1 MKIKILPIIIIILF
15 FILVLFLSYLPKSG
29 MASSQNTNVSISI
42 VDIIQS
48 PEISEG
54 GGEEE
59 VVSSNEV
66 ASLSREWGKL
76 ETGSSAVLTINN
88 KDIAITE
95 VVVDVKNAISNV
107 EIKVVSLVSN
117 PIAIDASSKVYQYL
131 QITKSNIDDTDASKI
146 TLNFGVPKSW
156 LTSNNVAENNIV
168 LYRYSDNKW
177 NSLPTTKSEADANN
191 IMYSAVT
198 PGFSTFA
205 IGSKEAVSNVTPSVE
220 EKGPEEVLFDV
231 EINLINKEVF
241 AGDKIKAEIEL
252 LKIAGEKVD
261 VEVFS
266 SIRDLSNNIIASK
279 RQIVS
284 IETRTSFISELEIPS
299 NIKPG
304 TYTFHIEVVYDGQT
318 WEATDSFKVLK
329 KSIEIPTPVILGIL
343 IATLLLFIVIL
354 YFIYRKLE
362 KIRRLRIP
370 GRKPSNKTK
379 DSKVKKLIK
388 LAKIKKSKMKKSKFR
403 KNFH

>member
-1 MKIKILPIIIIILF
+1 
-15 FILVLFLSYLPKSG
+15 
-29 MASSQNTNVSISI
+29 MASSQNTNVSITI

-54 GGEEE
+54 EKE
-59 VVSSNEV
+59 VAPSNEV
-66 ASLSREWGKL
+66 ASIVMKLDKL

-146 TLNFGVPKSW
+146 TLNFRVPKSW
-156 LTSNNVAENNIV
+156 LTSNNVAENNV
-168 LYRYSDNKW
+168 ALYRYSDNKW

-231 EINLINKEVF
+231 EINLITKEVF

-261 VEVFS
+261 VDVFS
-266 SIRDLSNNIIASK
+266 SIRDSSNNIIVSK
-279 RQIVS
+279 HQIVGV
-284 IETRTSFISELEIPS
+284 ETRTSFIRELEIPS

-304 TYTFHIEVVYDGQT
+304 TYTFHIEVMYDGQI
-318 WEATDSFKVLK
+318 WEAIDSFRVIK
-329 KSIEIPTPVILGIL
+329 KLFEVPTSVILGML
-343 IATLLLFIVIL
+343 ITSLLLSIIIL
-354 YFIYRKLE
+354 YYE
-362 KIRRLRIP
+362 YIRI
-370 GRKPSNKTK
+370 KKM
-379 DSKVKKLIK
+379 SKFFKRVTEENLIK
-388 LAKIKKSKMKKSKFR
+388 GGYIKK
-403 KNFH
+403 